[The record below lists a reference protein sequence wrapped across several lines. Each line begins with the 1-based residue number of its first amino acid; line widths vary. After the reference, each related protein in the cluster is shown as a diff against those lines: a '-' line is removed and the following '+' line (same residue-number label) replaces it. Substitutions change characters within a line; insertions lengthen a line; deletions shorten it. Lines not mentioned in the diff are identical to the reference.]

1 MWRGEYHHWLTGLS
15 RIELEEEVLR
25 LKQNVLQLKQNVLQ
39 LKDAVLVVD
48 QRGHPWADF
57 LVARVRCI
65 RFLAR
70 EGQTDAQIAASMS
83 MSDVEQVAL
92 LRLRG
97 EDSGP
102 EDRHRA

>member
-15 RIELEEEVLR
+15 RLELEEETMR
-25 LKQNVLQLKQNVLQ
+25 LNGEFS
-39 LKDAVLVVD
+39 AA
-48 QRGHPWADF
+48 GHPWAGF
-57 LVARVRCI
+57 LLARVRCI